1 MTKERRFYIAYRIV
15 KFIANLET
23 QPSYEPH
30 EFCMY
35 VAELENALRLA
46 MEYRNVGMKFLQP
59 YYKRLNEELE
69 CLQDTDWFEE
79 VKELI
84 ELLDEWRLYI

>member
-1 MTKERRFYIAYRIV
+1 MTKERRFYIAYRIA
-15 KFIANLET
+15 KFIDNLET
-23 QPSYEPH
+23 QSALEPH
-30 EFCMY
+30 EFCME
-35 VAELENALRLA
+35 VAVLASNIFLA
-46 MEYRNVGMKFLQP
+46 MEHKNEKFLQP